1 MAWKAKGMVLSNS
14 KLMRQADSEAIN
26 DLGVGSTFL
35 MQNAAE
41 HVGAAA
47 QALARVP
54 EAYVF
59 CSSGNNGGDGVGA
72 AACLLRAGFQ
82 ARVLLCGDRRK
93 MSGDTR
99 EMVRRLGELGGR
111 VEDFDPGEEG
121 LDLKLKNTGV
131 IIDAIFG
138 IGLNREVTGP
148 ALEAIRL
155 INASGTPVV
164 SADIPSGV
172 DADTGRIMGAAVR
185 ADVTVTFS
193 MAKTGHFAEPGCTC
207 CGRVEVRDIG
217 IPRSVLEQCRTDTHA
232 MLDGEIRLPRR
243 SPISHKGD
251 YGKVLIAGGCV
262 GYTGAPT
269 LCARAA
275 VRSGAGLVYLGVP
288 ERIYGVTA
296 VKNDESMPFPLPCGE
311 DGMFSPEGAARLLG
325 KLRECDVLAI
335 GPGMGRGKGAVDMA
349 LKVISECGK
358 PAVVDADGLYALSR
372 DMSVI
377 SRRSSPVVL
386 TPHEGEFARLG
397 GSLRGDRVSAA
408 RKFASDYNCT
418 LVLKGHRT
426 IAAFPDG
433 EAYISTHGNAGMA
446 KGGSG
451 DVLTGIIAAMLG
463 QFEHKQAVKTAVF
476 LHGLAGDLC
485 RGEKGEYAMT
495 AGDVIG
501 TLPRALKILEQE

>member
-1 MAWKAKGMVLSNS
+1 MILSDS
-14 KLMRQADSEAIN
+14 KLMRRADETAIN
-26 DLGVGSTFL
+26 DFGIESARL

-41 HVGAAA
+41 HVAAA
-47 QALARVP
+47 RDIARRP

-72 AACLLRAGFQ
+72 AVCLLRAGFQ
-82 ARVLLCGDRRK
+82 VRVLLCGSRRK
-93 MSGDTR
+93 MSADTR
-99 EMVRRLGELGGR
+99 EMERRLLELGGE
-111 VEDFDPGEEG
+111 VEDFDPKEYGLEE
-121 LDLKLKNTGV
+121 KLENTGV

-155 INASGTPVV
+155 INASGAPVV

-172 DADTGRIMGAAVR
+172 EADTGRIMGQAVR

-193 MAKTGHFAEPGCTC
+193 MAKIGHFAEPGCTC

-217 IPRSVLEQCRTDTHA
+217 IPRSVLEKCRTDTHA

-243 SPISHKGD
+243 NPLSHKGD
-251 YGKVLIAGGCV
+251 HGKVLIAGGCV

-275 VRSGAGLVYLGVP
+275 VRSGAGLVYLAVP

-311 DGMFSPEGAARLLG
+311 DGMFSAGGAELLLE
-325 KLRECDVLAI
+325 KLRGCGVLAI
-335 GPGMGRGKGAVDMA
+335 GPGMGRGEGVVKMA
-349 LKVISECGK
+349 LEVLRECDK

-377 SRRSSPVVL
+377 SQRGSPLVL

-397 GSLRGDRVSAA
+397 GTLGNGRVSAA
-408 RKFASDYNCT
+408 RRFACDYNCT

-426 IAAFPDG
+426 VVAFPDG
-433 EAYISTHGNAGMA
+433 EAYISTRGNAGMA

-463 QFEHKQAVKTAVF
+463 QFELKRAVKTAVF

-485 RGEKGEYAMT
+485 REEKGEYAMT
-495 AGDVIG
+495 ASDIIE
-501 TLPRALKILEQE
+501 TLPRALKILEE